1 MISLLADSIER
12 ACNEL
17 GLQSDIGFEVKL
29 DGGHTIRTKARVRDF
44 GAPQG
49 MLIVSEFKIIKLFR
63 DELTSAGFGYSTI
76 DEPQR
81 PEDFTVESWKH
92 IFRDWGWSGP
102 ELLCPEWLRAKS
114 GQR

>member
-1 MISLLADSIER
+1 MTSELANSIER

-17 GLQSDIGFEVKL
+17 GLRADIGFDVPL
-29 DGGHTIRTKARVRDF
+29 NSGNTIRAKVRVRDL

-49 MLIVSEFKIIKLFR
+49 MLIVSEFKIIKPFR

-76 DEPQR
+76 DEPRR

-102 ELLCPEWLRAKS
+102 ASLRPEWF
-114 GQR
+114 